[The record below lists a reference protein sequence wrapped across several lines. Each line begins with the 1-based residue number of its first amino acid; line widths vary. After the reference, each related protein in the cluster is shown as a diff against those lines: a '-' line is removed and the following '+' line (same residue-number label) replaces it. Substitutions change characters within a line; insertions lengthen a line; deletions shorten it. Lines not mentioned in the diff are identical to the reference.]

1 VVSSPGLCKQKTK
14 IGKIPTSVGIKI
26 KEYKMEFPKF
36 LLGDNTDYPMAIFII
51 HTEYPRF
58 IINLENDEVEWLE
71 DFTKD
76 DEKELETEAEHLI
89 EQATAFYDREVSRYE
104 D

>member
-1 VVSSPGLCKQKTK
+1 
-14 IGKIPTSVGIKI
+14 
-26 KEYKMEFPKF
+26 MEFPKF
-36 LLGDNTDYPMAIFII
+36 LLGDNTDYPSAIFIM

-71 DFTKD
+71 DFTKE
-76 DEKELETEAEHLI
+76 DEKELETEAKSLV

>member
-1 VVSSPGLCKQKTK
+1 
-14 IGKIPTSVGIKI
+14 
-26 KEYKMEFPKF
+26 MEFPKF
-36 LLGDNTDYPMAIFII
+36 LLGDNTDYPTAIFVI

-71 DFTKD
+71 DFTSE
-76 DEKELETEAEHLI
+76 DEKELEAEAENLI
-89 EQATAFYDREVSRYE
+89 EQANSFYDREISRYE